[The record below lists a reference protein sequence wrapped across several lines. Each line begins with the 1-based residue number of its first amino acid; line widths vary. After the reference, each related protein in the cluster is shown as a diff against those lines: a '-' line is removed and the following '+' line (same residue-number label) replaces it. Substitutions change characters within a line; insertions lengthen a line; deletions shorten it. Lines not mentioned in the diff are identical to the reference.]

1 MSVEKVR
8 FTSVTEQLGAF
19 VKNASSMDAGNE
31 ATIYYMAA
39 NMKID
44 NVCDL
49 YVLESIVDSIPATS
63 AYNLLLNNRINEYR
77 SGRYSFTND
86 DKIAKQY
93 VSDKCAYKVEEL
105 QKECDEHKVV
115 VKKLSRRLKKAEKQ
129 VTKLEKAAEN
139 AAEMQLGPE
148 NEALKVK
155 ISELEE
161 QNAKLLERVGELD
174 DKLIAVDQ
182 AANAAITLADNACLN
197 AHNVYDGVNPQTL
210 KISNPIAFINDF
222 TKRICKVENI
232 LKKNP
237 EFNKNFKYTYML
249 GYTCMKYSDV
259 GLHNI
264 KNKRPSRLVM
274 AMMLDMP
281 VELVKIFG
289 VDDAED
295 DVRNLV
301 YKHVEVYGTPQ
312 FDKNELIMDVLREGI
327 LSKQIIAYC
336 AMHHA
341 PAELLKQGIIIPD
354 IYSHMSEMSKY
365 L

>member
-1 MSVEKVR
+1 MSAEKVV
-8 FTSVTEQLGAF
+8 FASVVEQLSELI
-19 VKNASSMDAGNE
+19 KNASSMDANNE
-31 ATIYYMAA
+31 AIIYYMAA
-39 NMKID
+39 NMKLD
-44 NVCDL
+44 NAYDRV
-49 YVLESIVDSIPATS
+49 VLEGIVDSIPATS
-63 AYNLLLNNRINEYR
+63 VYRSLLINRIDEYR
-77 SGRYSFTND
+77 SGKHTFTSD
-86 DKIAKQY
+86 ERIAKQY
-93 VSDKCAYKVEEL
+93 ISDRCSHRIEEL
-105 QKECDEHKVV
+105 QKECDEHKAI
-115 VKKLSRRLKKAEKQ
+115 VKKLSRRLKKAEKK

-139 AAEMQLGPE
+139 AAEAQLDPE
-148 NEALKVK
+148 NEALKAK

-161 QNAKLLERVGELD
+161 QNAKLLERVGELEE
-174 DKLIAVDQ
+174 KLIAADQ
-182 AANAAITLADNACLN
+182 ATNAAITLANSACLN

-210 KISNPIAFINDF
+210 NIDNPIAFINDF

-237 EFNKNFKYTYML
+237 KFDTNFKYTYML

-259 GLHNI
+259 GLHGV

-281 VELVKIFG
+281 VELVKIFSIN
-289 VDDAED
+289 DAED
-295 DVRNLV
+295 DVCNLV
-301 YKHVEVYGTPQ
+301 YKHVKVYGTPQ

-327 LSKQIIAYC
+327 LSKQIMAYC

-354 IYSHMSEMSKY
+354 IYAHMSEMSKY